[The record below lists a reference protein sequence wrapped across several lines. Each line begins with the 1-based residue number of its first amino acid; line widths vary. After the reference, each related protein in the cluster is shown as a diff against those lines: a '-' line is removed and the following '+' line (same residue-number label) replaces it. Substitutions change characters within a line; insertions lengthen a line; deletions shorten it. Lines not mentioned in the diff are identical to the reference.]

1 MKYNLRKELV
11 MENIEKLLEAIV
23 ADYYNWQTANGTRQ
37 QTGTQKEMYE
47 EFAQCLQ
54 LLKGRKYYKIVGK
67 RGVWGFIQIKNDNK
81 FKAGDILK
89 AAGWAAPVRNFAR
102 GNVIEEQI
110 SHVQWTGA

>member
-1 MKYNLRKELV
+1 
-11 MENIEKLLEAIV
+11 MENIENMMYANKIG
-23 ADYYNWQTANGTRQ
+23 YSNWQTANGTRQ

-54 LLKGRKYYKIVGK
+54 LLKGNKYYKIVGK

-89 AAGWAAPVRNFAR
+89 AAGWAGPARNFAR
-102 GNVIEEQI
+102 GNVIEEQFA
-110 SHVQWTGA
+110 HVQWTGA

>member
-1 MKYNLRKELV
+1 
-11 MENIEKLLEAIV
+11 MENIEKLLNAIV

-37 QTGTQKEMYE
+37 QTDTQKEMYE
-47 EFAQCLQ
+47 KFAKGLQ
-54 LLKGRKYYKIVGK
+54 LLKGNKYYKIVTAKG
-67 RGVWGFIQIKNDNK
+67 GVWGFIQIKNDNN

-89 AAGWAAPVRNFAR
+89 AASWFSPSRNFAR

>member
-1 MKYNLRKELV
+1 
-11 MENIEKLLEAIV
+11 MENIEKLLNAIV

-47 EFAQCLQ
+47 EFAKGLQ
-54 LLKGRKYYKIVGK
+54 LLKGNKYYKIVTAK

-89 AAGWAAPVRNFAR
+89 ANCATTPARNFAR
-102 GNVIEEQI
+102 GNVIREQFDHI
-110 SHVQWTGA
+110 SWTGA